1 MKKLIVFVA
10 LMFFTGSFICYAS
23 EADDFQ
29 KYLEGEYSEYNTYK
43 TELENEFREYKRV
56 YKEEFQKYVSNISK
70 EWDDVEVSN
79 KKKWVE
85 YSNDLKV
92 QKIVDFE
99 NKEITINIIVD
110 KKKHLKEKVKKELK
124 DLITEDTATAWKRNP
139 VAQNVEKR
147 LNKKLKKK
155 LKDRVKPKPI
165 LQDVL
170 FTRKPT
176 KKLINRKVEELL
188 KKSKI
193 SAKPNKKK
201 TISVKIKL
209 PNNTTL
215 KKALSVKPYV
225 KKYAYKQKLPTELVF
240 AIIHNESY
248 FNPMATSHVPAYGLM
263 QIVPKTAGYDATQ
276 YLYGKGKVLL
286 PSFLY
291 NGENNVNIGT
301 AYLYLLYYRYLRKIN
316 NPTSRLYCTI
326 AAYNTGAGNVA
337 YAFTKT
343 RNINKA
349 AKVINSKKPEEVY
362 KILIKKLPY
371 VETKKYLK
379 KVVKTMDKYKAI

>member
-1 MKKLIVFVA
+1 ML
-10 LMFFTGSFICYAS
+10 FFGLSVCSAS
-23 EADDFQ
+23 ESDEFQ
-29 KYLEGEYSEYNTYK
+29 KFLNNEYSEFSSYK
-43 TELENEFREYKRV
+43 KQLESEFREYKRV
-56 YKEEFQKYVSNISK
+56 YQEEFNKYVSNISK
-70 EWDDVEVSN
+70 EWNELDISS
-79 KKKWVE
+79 KKRWVE
-85 YSNDLKV
+85 YSDDYKV
-92 QKIVDFE
+92 KKIVDFE
-99 NKEITINIIVD
+99 KKEVTIEIIVD

-124 DLITEDTATAWKRNP
+124 DLLTEDTSTAWKRNP

-147 LNKKLKKK
+147 LNKKVKHK
-155 LKDRVKPKPI
+155 LKAPVKPKPI
-165 LQDVL
+165 LQDIYFKKKPNKRVL
-170 FTRKPT
+170 DKT
-176 KKLINRKVEELL
+176 VEQLL

-193 SAKPNKKK
+193 KSKREKKK
-201 TISVKIKL
+201 VISVKIKL

-225 KKYAYKQKLPTELVF
+225 KKYSYKQKLPTELVF

-263 QIVPKTAGYDATQ
+263 QIVPKTAGVDATQ

-286 PSFLY
+286 PSYLY

-349 AKVINSKKPEEVY
+349 ARVINSKTPSEVY
-362 KILIKKLPY
+362 KILLKKLPY
-371 VETKKYLK
+371 VETKN
-379 KVVKTMDKYKAI
+379 I